1 MSLFSRRTVLLEET
15 SFCLGELNYE
25 IFGGYDNVKTFPLH
39 TKVGKNVYVQVETSN
54 PIDISV
60 VDGTGLNQKFQEGF
74 TGGVI
79 GPLPVREKG
88 IETLILGIWRGDKS
102 DVTVS
107 AWME

>member
-1 MSLFSRRTVLLEET
+1 MSLFGRKTMLLEET

-39 TKVGKNVYVQVETSN
+39 TKVGKQVTVSIETSA
-54 PIDISV
+54 PIDVSV
-60 VDGTGLNQKFQEGF
+60 VDGTGLNQKFKEGF
-74 TGGVI
+74 TGGTI
-79 GPLPVREKG
+79 GPLPVKEKG
-88 IETLILGIWRGDKS
+88 IMTLILGIWRGDRS